1 MRAVLAA
8 MLLCQVAAAAEPS
21 ARYQYRTGEIA
32 IPQATAEE
40 SRSERASTEA
50 ASNYLENGAL
60 AWIRQRK
67 CISCHT
73 SGTYLMVRSQL
84 SASLGPP
91 SEEVHAFFRD
101 TLRAF
106 QAATPASLQ
115 KGTMAEQLIYTAA
128 GLAEWD
134 ANVGKRLSQDTDTA
148 LRLMLSTQLDSGT
161 WTAADC
167 WPPLESSA
175 YQAATIAARALAIA
189 PGWLASLRDER
200 LLGAVGRLKAYLR
213 SNSAQNDYD
222 QVSLLWTASVMTELL
237 LPEER
242 RKQVELIFK
251 HQRPDGG
258 WSLRSF
264 SAPEAWGSGNRATRL
279 RAEPDFRSPASD
291 GHMTGLAL
299 IALRGAGTPASDDRI
314 RRGVAWLLAN
324 QRKSGR
330 WWTRSLNTDEWHF
343 ITYSGTA
350 YPLLALSLCN
360 ALPPK

>member
-1 MRAVLAA
+1 
-8 MLLCQVAAAAEPS
+8 VAAAAEPK
-21 ARYQYRTGEIA
+21 AKYQYHSGEIA
-32 IPQATAEE
+32 IPQATADE
-40 SRSERASTEA
+40 SHNEVASTA
-50 ASNYLENGAL
+50 AAATYLDNGAL

-73 SGTYLMVRSQL
+73 SGTYLVVRSQL
-84 SASLGPP
+84 STPLGPP
-91 SEEVHAFFRD
+91 SKEVHAFFRD
-101 TLRAF
+101 TLRGF
-106 QAATPASLQ
+106 QAGTRESLQ
-115 KGTMAEQLIYTAA
+115 KGTVAEQLIYTAA

-134 ANVGKRLSQDTDTA
+134 AKVGKRLSQETDTA

-189 PGWLASLRDER
+189 PGWLAGVHDER
-200 LLGAVGRLKAYLR
+200 LLGAVRRLKAYLR
-213 SNSAQNDYD
+213 SDSAQNDYD
-222 QVSLLWTASVMTELL
+222 RVSLLWTASAMTDLL
-237 LPEER
+237 SPDEQ
-242 RKQVELIFK
+242 RKYMDIIFK
-251 HQRPDGG
+251 YQRPDGG

-264 SAPEAWGSGNRATRL
+264 SAPEAWGAGNRATRL
-279 RAEPDFRSPASD
+279 RAEPDFGSPASD

-299 IALRGAGTPASDDRI
+299 IALRGAGIPASDERI
-314 RRGVAWLLAN
+314 RRGVAWLLTN

-360 ALPPK
+360 ALPPR